1 MTVSFSPAG
10 FVIVMGTA
18 GTGKSEIGRRISRRI
33 GCHFVEA
40 DDLHAPEAVEQMRQ
54 GIPLT
59 DEQGMPWLHA
69 VCNRAL
75 FEQDRPAVI
84 ACSALKRS
92 YRDLLRKR
100 LAAVRLVSLEG
111 APELILERLRARNG
125 HFATASLLES
135 QIKTLETPQADE
147 HALRLD
153 IALSPEALTDLCCN
167 WLLKEPRS
175 ARHGA

>member
-33 GCHFVEA
+33 GCRFVEA

-84 ACSALKRS
+84 ACSALS
-92 YRDLLRKR
+92 V
-100 LAAVRLVSLEG
+100 AIATFF
-111 APELILERLRARNG
+111 ANG
-125 HFATASLLES
+125 LQAS
-135 QIKTLETPQADE
+135 A
-147 HALRLD
+147 
-153 IALSPEALTDLCCN
+153 
-167 WLLKEPRS
+167 
-175 ARHGA
+175 